1 VRFSKDVE
9 VTGRCRRGVRERVEV
24 KKESV
29 EGTVGERE
37 ARAGLEEEFLEERRR
52 QRRRVQEEEGHRRWR
67 EESGERWCWK
77 RMVQRRRRKAGSV
90 GELGVGAEAGTT
102 VERQRERMREEGR
115 SMAAWEMGGK
125 KIIRVVSE
133 KME

>member
-52 QRRRVQEEEGHRRWR
+52 QRRRVQEEERHRRWR

-77 RMVQRRRRKAGSV
+77 RMVQRRRTKAGSV
-90 GELGVGAEAGTT
+90 GEVEVGEEAGTT
-102 VERQRERMREEGR
+102 VERQRERLRDER
-115 SMAAWEMGGK
+115 RNMGGEEE
-125 KIIRVVSE
+125 RGGG
-133 KME
+133 